1 CGENVCADYSLQF
14 ATTALYYAKAAYCEE
29 DAISSWT
36 CASCARDLG
45 MERVRVFTN
54 VEHNTQAF
62 VGVNKSTIVVSFRG
76 TRGTINWL
84 YNLEFLFV
92 PYIREGC
99 VGCFVHTGFNCE
111 LQSLWVKMRK
121 YLRKLVGK
129 KGIERILITGH
140 SLGGAMATIAAANL
154 VSQNHL
160 FSHGLKILLYTFGAP
175 RVGNMQFADWLLA
188 SFCRGGHE
196 SYRVTHKRDVV
207 PHVPPRFIGY
217 LHAPHEVWYDNDGD
231 TEYTNCNDIKGTPCS
246 DLSVTEDPNCSD
258 SII

>member
-1 CGENVCADYSLQF
+1 MNP
-14 ATTALYYAKAAYCEE
+14 
-29 DAISSWT
+29 
-36 CASCARDLG
+36 G

-54 VEHNTQAF
+54 VTYSTQAF
-62 VGVNKSTIVVSFRG
+62 VGVNESTIVVSFRG
-76 TRGTINWL
+76 TRDTNNWIS
-84 YNLEFLFV
+84 NLDYFRV
-92 PYIREGC
+92 SYWDKAC

-154 VSQNHL
+154 VSQNYM
-160 FSHGLKILLYTFGAP
+160 FASGLKILLYTFGSP

-188 SFCRGGHE
+188 SFCRVGHE
-196 SYRVTHKRDVV
+196 SYRVTHKRDAV
-207 PHVPPRFIGY
+207 PHVPPMWFGFY
-217 LHAPHEVWYDNDGD
+217 HVPHEVWYDNDGN

-246 DLSVTEDPNCSD
+246 DLTVTEDPNCSD
-258 SII
+258 SIIP